1 MESPCHEELPLGNG
15 FDLFMVLGFMIGFSA
30 LPAHGYGQIL
40 SCFGE
45 LPFISAQVPIPNHLN
60 WA

>member
-1 MESPCHEELPLGNG
+1 MESQCHEELPLGNG

-30 LPAHGYGQIL
+30 LPAHGHGQIL
-40 SCFGE
+40 SGFGE